1 MGESMSFNLWIIQ
14 RSFWENCNE
23 KSFVFI
29 FEFFLNLHFTWN
41 RNLWLCLCSLIISSY
56 LSIHRLLSPMK
67 RKKKHFTDCFLS
79 HVNYAFTFVIEC
91 FLRTFKIHFK
101 NLIWVC
107 SFVNL
112 FSLTKS
118 CSSVCLNGMKIKVSI
133 YGY

>member
-1 MGESMSFNLWIIQ
+1 MTLSVLLNYFIIFVYPQ
-14 RSFWENCNE
+14 IAQSYE
-23 KSFVFI
+23 K
-29 FEFFLNLHFTWN
+29 
-41 RNLWLCLCSLIISSY
+41 
-56 LSIHRLLSPMK
+56 
-67 RKKKHFTDCFLS
+67 KKKHFTDCFLS